1 MEGTLIEFEK
11 DTQLEG
17 TSGAKAAIQRDQD
30 RLEGWV
36 QEGPHESQQ
45 WQTWSAVPWK
55 EEPLAEPH
63 VLVAVRDRNAPGPMG
78 SGMARKLRGGI
89 NLLYSALIKPH
100 LDTDWLHVG
109 SAGIPE

>member
-45 WQTWSAVPWK
+45 WQT
-55 EEPLAEPH
+55 
-63 VLVAVRDRNAPGPMG
+63 
-78 SGMARKLRGGI
+78 
-89 NLLYSALIKPH
+89 
-100 LDTDWLHVG
+100 
-109 SAGIPE
+109 